1 MISLSVGA
9 NEPFWISNMKKSIVT
24 LLQLDVT
31 GVRSEEDVLKLDDE
45 LLPLTVYEDGV
56 TGDCLTTMQFNRLPS
71 FQVIGNQALHQGG
84 MDEVCKNT
92 GHVYEIT
99 KIKDFDRCRSNPFV
113 SSATP
118 PLQSTCQQLGGIN
131 CDRAIQVKIFF
142 LGFKVFNFFFLNS
155 ILQRAAVYKYIG
167 CGASVD
173 QLTIARTE
181 GFGELFFKPFGIKT
195 QQIVNTAI
203 ISLVIQTTNRI
214 TKQFNVPSPL
224 KVFQNLAYTFT
235 PTDILRSMDRA
246 PDLTSGPNINPIDIN
261 MMKKSTLTLLRNLSQ
276 EMRESSTSDRD
287 VIERVSIISR
297 TLTYFSLDGLRFLWT
312 SVKGNDSVV
321 Q

>member
-1 MISLSVGA
+1 
-9 NEPFWISNMKKSIVT
+9 
-24 LLQLDVT
+24 
-31 GVRSEEDVLKLDDE
+31 
-45 LLPLTVYEDGV
+45 
-56 TGDCLTTMQFNRLPS
+56 
-71 FQVIGNQALHQGG
+71 
-84 MDEVCKNT
+84 
-92 GHVYEIT
+92 
-99 KIKDFDRCRSNPFV
+99 
-113 SSATP
+113 
-118 PLQSTCQQLGGIN
+118 
-131 CDRAIQVKIFF
+131 
-142 LGFKVFNFFFLNS
+142 
-155 ILQRAAVYKYIG
+155 
-167 CGASVD
+167 
-173 QLTIARTE
+173 
-181 GFGELFFKPFGIKT
+181 
-195 QQIVNTAI
+195 
-203 ISLVIQTTNRI
+203 VIQTTNRI

-276 EMRESSTSDRD
+276 EIRESSTSDRD